1 MRQRDRSRMS
11 AEATGLPTQ
20 RGVGFMNH
28 ERSFNV
34 NEMLS
39 TSWDQLL
46 AVDLASEVE
55 YFSSD
60 KRCTIPELRRFF
72 AIKCYR
78 DLLVRLMKARE
89 GKTSFGALRSV
100 AREMRQYASER
111 PALWAA
117 ASRTLKSDCA
127 EWREGHNEL
136 CNLIKSVLGECGAH
150 GQHAED
156 ALYMLRSLVRGFAVH
171 QILDSFLHVDSYDE
185 SFERIVEIYAAGVR
199 SVAVAAAQ
207 TTCP

>member
-1 MRQRDRSRMS
+1 MS

-78 DLLVRLMKARE
+78 DLLVRLKTARE
-89 GKTSFGALRSV
+89 GKRSFDALRSV
-100 AREMRQYASER
+100 AREMRLYALER

-117 ASRTLKSDCA
+117 ASRTLTSDCA
-127 EWREGHNEL
+127 EWLAGHKEL
-136 CNLIKSVLGECGAH
+136 CDLIKSVLAECEVH

-171 QILDSFLHVDSYDE
+171 QILGSFLHIYSYDE
-185 SFERIVEIYAAGVR
+185 SFERVVEIYVAGVR
-199 SVAVAAAQ
+199 SVGTAAKAAVSA
-207 TTCP
+207 TTPK

>member
-1 MRQRDRSRMS
+1 
-11 AEATGLPTQ
+11 
-20 RGVGFMNH
+20 MNH

-34 NEMLS
+34 DEMLS
-39 TSWDQLL
+39 ASWDQLL

-60 KRCTIPELRRFF
+60 KRCTIQELRRFF

-78 DLLVRLMKARE
+78 DLLVRLKTARE
-89 GKTSFGALRSV
+89 GKTSFDALRSV
-100 AREMRQYASER
+100 AREMRQYALDR

-117 ASRTLKSDCA
+117 ASRTLTSDCV
-127 EWREGHNEL
+127 EWRAGHKEL
-136 CNLIKSVLGECGAH
+136 CDLIKSVLAECGVH

-171 QILDSFLHVDSYDE
+171 QILGSFLHVCSYDE
-185 SFERIVEIYAAGVR
+185 SFERVVEIYVAGVR
-199 SVAVAAAQ
+199 SVGTAAAQ
-207 TTCP
+207 AAVSATTPK

>member
-1 MRQRDRSRMS
+1 MNYERTLNVDETLS
-11 AEATGLPTQ
+11 A
-20 RGVGFMNH
+20 
-28 ERSFNV
+28 
-34 NEMLS
+34 
-39 TSWDQLL
+39 SWDHLL

-60 KRCTIPELRRFF
+60 KRCTVQELRRFF

-78 DLLVRLMKARE
+78 DLLVRLKTARE
-89 GKTSFGALRSV
+89 GKTSFDALRSV

-185 SFERIVEIYAAGVR
+185 SFERIVEIYVAGVR
-199 SVAVAAAQ
+199 SVAAAAAQ
-207 TTCP
+207 ATVNATTPK

>member
-1 MRQRDRSRMS
+1 
-11 AEATGLPTQ
+11 
-20 RGVGFMNH
+20 MNH

-34 NEMLS
+34 DEMLS
-39 TSWDQLL
+39 ASWDQLL

-60 KRCTIPELRRFF
+60 KRNTIPELRRFF

-78 DLLVRLMKARE
+78 DLLVRLKTARE
-89 GKTSFGALRSV
+89 GKTSSDALRSV
-100 AREMRQYASER
+100 AREMRQYALER

-117 ASRTLKSDCA
+117 ASRTLTSDCA
-127 EWREGHNEL
+127 EWQAGHKEL
-136 CNLIKSVLGECGAH
+136 CDLIKSVLAECGVH

-171 QILDSFLHVDSYDE
+171 QILGSFLHVESYDE
-185 SFERIVEIYAAGVR
+185 SFERIVEIYVAGVR
-199 SVAVAAAQ
+199 SVGAAARAAVSA
-207 TTCP
+207 TTPK